1 MMTSRLGGG
10 RMEVG
15 LFLVYLFYGGIGM
28 GWEREGF
35 EDGRCI
41 ASKM

>member
-15 LFLVYLFYGGIGM
+15 LFLVYWFYGGRGRDLRM
-28 GWEREGF
+28 EGYS
-35 EDGRCI
+35 E
-41 ASKM
+41 